1 MYLKSLER
9 ILDGCRGKR
18 VAVVG
23 DLMLDRYIWGRVDR
37 ISPEA
42 PVPVVSV
49 ERRSHSLG
57 GSANV
62 VHNLRTLGAEA
73 VPFGVVGAD
82 PSADLVLGLFRQAGI
97 EIAHILR
104 DDERPTTLKTRIIA
118 HEQHV
123 VRIDEEKT
131 DPIRET
137 VRAALLDRI
146 RQELPRLDALVFEDY
161 DKGVLEAGLIGEIRD
176 AAREAGVYTAV
187 DPKLAHFHD
196 YGAVDLFKPN
206 QKEIARAMGRSLQ
219 SETELEQAG
228 RDFLAAS
235 GARELALTRGAQGML
250 LFDADGRM
258 TKLPALKGAI
268 VDVSGAGDTVVAA
281 LVLARAQGLALSTA
295 GRFAS
300 LCAAVACSEL
310 GAVPVR
316 PEAVL
321 RLNDWAEGASA

>member
-1 MYLKSLER
+1 MYLKSLDR
-9 ILDGCRGKR
+9 VFAGCKGKR
-18 VAVVG
+18 VAVIG
-23 DLMLDRYIWGRVDR
+23 DLMLDRYVWGRVDR

-62 VHNLRTLGAEA
+62 VHNLRTLGAEP

-82 PSADLVLGLFRQAGI
+82 QAADLVFGLFRQAGI
-97 EIAHILR
+97 DTASILR

-131 DPIRET
+131 EPIREA
-137 VRAALLDRI
+137 VRGALLERLKA
-146 RQELPRLDALVFEDY
+146 ELPRLDAIVFEDY
-161 DKGVLEAGLIGEIRD
+161 DKGVLEAGLIAEVRD
-176 AAREAGVYTAV
+176 AARAAGVLSAV

-219 SETELEQAG
+219 TETDVEQAG

-250 LFDADGRM
+250 LFDQEGRL
-258 TKLPALKGAI
+258 TRLPALRSAI
-268 VDVSGAGDTVVAA
+268 VDVSGAGDTVIAA
-281 LVLARAQGLALSTA
+281 LVLARCQGLALSTA

-300 LCAAVACSEL
+300 LCAAVACGEL

-316 PEAVL
+316 PDAVMK
-321 RLNDWAEGASA
+321 LNEWVEG

>member
-1 MYLKSLER
+1 MHLKNLER
-9 ILDGCRGKR
+9 ILAGCAGRR

-23 DLMLDRYIWGRVDR
+23 DLMLDRYVWGRVDR
-37 ISPEA
+37 VSPEA

-62 VHNLRTLGAEA
+62 VHNLQSLGAEA

-82 PSADLVLGLFRQAGI
+82 QAADLVLGLLRQAGV
-97 EIAHILR
+97 ETAHILR

-123 VRIDEEKT
+123 VRVDEERV
-131 DPIRET
+131 DPLRDPLRE
-137 VRAALLDRI
+137 ALLERLAAA
-146 RQELPRLDALVFEDY
+146 LPRLDAVVFEDY
-161 DKGVLEAGLIGEIRD
+161 DKGVLESRLIA
-176 AAREAGVYTAV
+176 AAREACRAAGVFTAV

-206 QKEIARAMGRSLQ
+206 QKEIARALGRELK
-219 SETELEQAG
+219 SEADVEQAG

-235 GARELALTRGAQGML
+235 GARELALTRGAHGML
-250 LFDADGRM
+250 LFDAEGRL
-258 TKLPALKGAI
+258 TRLPALRSAI

-281 LVLARAQGLALSTA
+281 LVLARVQGLALSTA

-300 LCAAVACSEL
+300 LCAAVACGEL

-316 PEAVL
+316 PEAVVK
-321 RLNDWAEGASA
+321 LNDWLD